1 MLVPRSIVNERTH
14 EPCRWC
20 AGASLTTCHSG
31 RPKAGPWCVTYF
43 LGTPTR
49 QSIARTCM
57 PAGLWEIH
65 EGAARQAPI
74 ETVAPRFA
82 HSRACVIVFPISDTP
97 FANTRSPWN
106 ACARYPITW
115 VPTWPSAC
123 TTFTVMTNR
132 VCSICSA
139 DQPKTADVA
148 DRERWLDPCQQWGPI
163 RPHWHSKPFPH
174 NAQSA
179 AAKALGQRSERP
191 QVSQSRFHAP

>member
-115 VPTWPSAC
+115 VPTWPSPTECVQFVRRISQRLPMWRTVKGGPTLASNGALSVPIGIQNPFH
-123 TTFTVMTNR
+123 TTR
-132 VCSICSA
+132 RARQPRPSGK
-139 DQPKTADVA
+139 DQSG
-148 DRERWLDPCQQWGPI
+148 RR
-163 RPHWHSKPFPH
+163 
-174 NAQSA
+174 
-179 AAKALGQRSERP
+179 
-191 QVSQSRFHAP
+191 